1 MNFTHLA
8 YKLVRFSG
16 LPFLFREILFR
27 NTTRIVVFHDPGVAQ
42 FRRALG
48 YLQKRYNIIPLAE
61 LLSGRP
67 LPPRSLVIT
76 FDDGH
81 RGNHALLGTFRE
93 AGIIPTIFV
102 CAGIVGTKRHF
113 WFAHASH
120 NGSSE
125 PLKTIPDEQRLEILA
140 RSGFRPDREFPEAQA
155 LQREQID
162 ALKESVDIQSHSVF
176 HSCLPNC
183 ADEVAEFEIAASKG
197 MLEGMIGK
205 PITAFAFANG
215 DYCARDLALV
225 KQAGYR
231 CALTVDHGFNR
242 PGDDPYLLK
251 RLNVD
256 DSGNIDA
263 LSAKASGVWALL
275 GGMFL
280 RRRRLSGYRDIPLPA
295 PLSAAAA

>member
-1 MNFTHLA
+1 MTFTHLA

-27 NTTRIVVFHDPGVAQ
+27 RTARIVVFHDPGVPEFQ
-42 FRRALG
+42 RALG
-48 YLQKRYNIIPLAE
+48 YLRKRYNIISLAE
-61 LLSGRP
+61 LLSGKP
-67 LPPRSLVIT
+67 LPPGALVIT

-93 AGIIPTIFV
+93 AGITPTIFA

-113 WFAHASH
+113 WFAHAGR

-125 PLKTIPDEQRLEILA
+125 PLKTIPNEQRMEILA
-140 RSGFRPDREFPEAQA
+140 RSGFWPDREFPEAQA
-155 LQREQID
+155 LQREEMD
-162 ALKESVDIQSHSVF
+162 AMKDVVDFQSHGVF

-183 ADEVAEFEIAASKG
+183 ADEVAEFEIATSKG

-215 DYCARDLALV
+215 DYCARDLELV
-225 KQAGYR
+225 KRAGYR

-242 PGDDPYLLK
+242 PGEDPYLLK

-263 LSAKASGVWALL
+263 LSVKASGVWALL
-275 GGMFL
+275 GSVFL
-280 RRRRLSGYRDIPLPA
+280 RRRRLSGYRDNPLPA
-295 PLSAAAA
+295 PLPAAAA